1 LLPALLLLAL
11 GARMVAAEEPS
22 TARAFNIDPASS
34 SLTIQVFRNGVLA
47 LLAHDHILTA
57 DGIAGR
63 VLYDAASVQRS
74 SLQLSVPVASLI
86 VDDPEHRKRAG
97 LDGTISQSDISS
109 IRDIIMS
116 ADYLDEPIFPR
127 VVATAV
133 KVNGELPVLSVG
145 LSVRIKQ
152 SEKVYTV
159 PVRVTPDGD
168 TLRASGEL
176 YLAHSDFG
184 MKPYTSLLGLIAVQ
198 DLVLVKFDIVAR
210 EQR

>member
-1 LLPALLLLAL
+1 LLLALLLLAL

-47 LLAHDHILTA
+47 ILAHDHILAA

-97 LDGTISQSDISS
+97 LDGTISQSNISS

-133 KVNGELPVLSVG
+133 KVKGELPVLSVG
-145 LSVRIKQ
+145 LSARIKQ
-152 SEKVYTV
+152 TEKVYTV
-159 PVRVTPDGD
+159 PVRVALDGD
-168 TLRASGEL
+168 TLRATGEL

-184 MKPYTSLLGLIAVQ
+184 MKPYTSLLGLISVQ